1 MWSGPPDH
9 LRRFAIHDGTKRYE
23 TAVALFQGKSIGW
36 PPMPTAYMAPEQK
49 K

>member
-1 MWSGPPDH
+1 
-9 LRRFAIHDGTKRYE
+9 LRRFAIHDGTQRRLE

-36 PPMPTAYMAPEQK
+36 PPMPEREHLAPEQK